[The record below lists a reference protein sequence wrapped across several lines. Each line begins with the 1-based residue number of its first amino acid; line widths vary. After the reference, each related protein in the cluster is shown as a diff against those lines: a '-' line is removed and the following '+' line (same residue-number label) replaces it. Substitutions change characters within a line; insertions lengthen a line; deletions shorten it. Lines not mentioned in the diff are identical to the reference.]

1 MQEIYDFLN
10 RCQTYFLATVEG
22 NQPHVRPFGTI
33 HLFEGRLYIQTGK
46 SKSVSHQLAQ
56 NPQLE
61 ICAFDG
67 TYWLRLQATA
77 IEDDRTSARQSM
89 LDAYP
94 NLQALYSATD
104 GNTQV
109 FYLKDITATFSSFT
123 ESPRTISF

>member
-1 MQEIYDFLN
+1 M
-10 RCQTYFLATVEG
+10 
-22 NQPHVRPFGTI
+22 RPFGTI

-109 FYLKDITATFSSFT
+109 FYLKDITATFSSLT
-123 ESPRTISF
+123 ESPRTISFEIVFIPAIRDGASAVFF